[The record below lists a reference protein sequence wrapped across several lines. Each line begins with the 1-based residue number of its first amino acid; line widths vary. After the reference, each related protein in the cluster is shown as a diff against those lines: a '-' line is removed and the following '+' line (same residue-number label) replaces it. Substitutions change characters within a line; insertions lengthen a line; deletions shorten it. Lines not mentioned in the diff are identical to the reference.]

1 MCIYTDVCIYV
12 LTHYLNYPN
21 EIPTTANIKSEVFL
35 CDLPLCTFMNRDQV
49 FTGTAAPFLRFESIS
64 STMEMKAV
72 GSSETL
78 IYGSTELLDLRS

>member
-1 MCIYTDVCIYV
+1 
-12 LTHYLNYPN
+12 
-21 EIPTTANIKSEVFL
+21 
-35 CDLPLCTFMNRDQV
+35 MNRDQV